1 VNEKFLAAA
10 VICLVIGGISAIL
23 APRPC
28 SEFGAE
34 SETSV
39 TYIGTGVSNGSI
51 EEAISMFE
59 RSTYSNKS
67 HAAESNPGHSTGPA
81 ISSVEDEADTNHPNA
96 TIIQASNYSN
106 RAPGQPASE
115 PGKDDIP
122 LMFASLVPM
131 IGMPLL
137 VMFAEERKKILSIL
151 SLSGDNSVKRGI
163 NHAHLYHIR

>member
-1 VNEKFLAAA
+1 VKEKILAAA
-10 VICLVIGGISAIL
+10 VICLAIGSISAIL

-51 EEAISMFE
+51 EEAISLYAM
-59 RSTYSNKS
+59 SAHLNKS
-67 HAAESNPGHSTGPA
+67 QAAESNPGNSTGPA
-81 ISSVEDEADTNHPNA
+81 IYSVEDEADISHSNA
-96 TIIQASNYSN
+96 TLIQASNYSN

-163 NHAHLYHIR
+163 NHAHLYHTR